1 MIFVT
6 SLRCEARGN
15 PMPSV
20 VWKREDGKSINL
32 SKNESGITIYI
43 FFLVYAFVGIFI
55 VKRFTKE
62 VILNAC
68 AIRSFELD

>member
-1 MIFVT
+1 MT

-32 SKNESGITIYI
+32 SKNESGIKNRYFSI
-43 FFLVYAFVGIFI
+43 VYAFVGI
-55 VKRFTKE
+55 VLDKRFAKQ

-68 AIRSFELD
+68 AIRSLELD

>member
-1 MIFVT
+1 MT

-32 SKNESGITIYI
+32 SKNESGIRIY
-43 FFLVYAFVGIFI
+43 FFKVYAFVGIFP
-55 VKRFTKE
+55 VKRFTKQD
-62 VILNAC
+62 ILNSC
-68 AIRSFELD
+68 AIRSLELD